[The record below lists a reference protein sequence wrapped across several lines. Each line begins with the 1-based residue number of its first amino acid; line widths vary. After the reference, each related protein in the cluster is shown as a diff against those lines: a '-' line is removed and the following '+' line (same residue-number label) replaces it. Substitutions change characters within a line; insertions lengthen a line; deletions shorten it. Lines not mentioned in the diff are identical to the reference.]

1 MTEATAMESGGSP
14 GVRLDVLARL
24 FERIED
30 LPRDQ
35 QLLLLKQLLGGRMTT
50 RLFQLILDLSEEE
63 KERLL
68 EQWGAPREVEL
79 PSTTLTLDEDEALIR
94 RIPRSSCRL
103 RAICVVQATT
113 FDGVVTDISPT
124 GMFIQSPRSPAPGTP
139 IRVSVRLPGAERAM
153 ILSGTVQRGEDS
165 GFAVRLQG
173 LAPEH
178 EQAIRRFIDE
188 AP

>member
-1 MTEATAMESGGSP
+1 MEAGGSS

-24 FERIED
+24 FARIEE
-30 LPRDQ
+30 LPRERQ
-35 QLLLLKQLLGGRMTT
+35 QLLLKQLLGERLRT
-50 RLFQLILDLSEEE
+50 RLLQLILDLPEEE

-68 EQWGAPREVEL
+68 EQWVAPREWEP
-79 PSTTLTLDEDEALIR
+79 PSTTLTLNEDEDRIR

-103 RAICVVQATT
+103 RAICVVEATT

-153 ILSGTVQRGEDS
+153 ILSGTVQRGEDT
-165 GFAVRLQG
+165 GFAVRLRG
-173 LAPEH
+173 LPPDQ

-188 AP
+188 TP